1 MTTLTFATSSYHHP
15 PLLSP
20 LSVLGIC
27 LGFSILGIL
36 IIIVIV
42 NTIREQFIER
52 RKTLDQKLEIAR
64 QRLQSMGYNILVLDK
79 EFMEKFRKNPEVKG
93 LSF

>member
-1 MTTLTFATSSYHHP
+1 MKTLTFASSSYHNA

-27 LGFSILGIL
+27 LGYSILAIL
-36 IIIVIV
+36 IIIVMV
-42 NTIREQFIER
+42 NTVREQFIER

-64 QRLQSMGYNILVLDK
+64 QKLQTMGYNIQVLDK
-79 EFMEKFRKNPEVKG
+79 EFFEKFKKT
-93 LSF
+93 